1 MKHQTRLKTVL
12 EESGIKQSWLAEK
25 ANVTTSALSVIV
37 NGKSLPNLRT
47 AQKIARALNTTV
59 DYLWPLEDEDVD
71 GTT

>member
-1 MKHQTRLKTVL
+1 MKQRTRLKKIL

-25 ANVTTSALSVIV
+25 ANVTTSALSVVV

-71 GTT
+71 GAT